1 MISDDT
7 KNNDPS
13 LEDDFDIDEFED
25 DFDIDEFDD
34 EIDGAIA
41 EEIDAAAGAV
51 SPKAASE
58 KSFVQKFF
66 LPIVILVVGIFA
78 LLFAFSQGLFTSSNE
93 NAPAGQPS
101 IEAASQDA
109 STATQSDED
118 VRDVTASNEGI
129 FTPEEEQPLTPLPGS
144 SDQANENIIDLADL
158 EMELKDDNE
167 LFVDSNPAE
176 FLDLEPVESNALP
189 VDDFNVSEILNIE
202 QTTNNELVDD
212 AIDAVVDVAPLTVS
226 EPVAAVADV
235 IEAPSEFAPVDIQDQ
250 TLNSDNNEQL
260 EALTSEKD
268 ALQDQVNALN
278 IKYATSEETIASL
291 KAQVAA
297 LQADLENVPQA
308 SMNSSTETTMA
319 PKIQEPAAT
328 VVKKPAVT
336 ASKAPVKRSIPAPKS
351 IKWVLKSAQPGVATI
366 ARSGSSDLR
375 KIEIGQNVSGLGKI
389 QSVKIEN
396 GVWVVRGTSGTV
408 TQ

>member
-34 EIDGAIA
+34 EIDGAIT

-78 LLFAFSQGLFTSSNE
+78 LLFAFSQGLFTSSNK
-93 NAPAGQPS
+93 NVPVGQPT
-101 IEAASQDA
+101 IETASQDE

-118 VRDVTASNEGI
+118 VRDVTASNEDI
-129 FTPEEEQPLTPLPGS
+129 FTPEEEQPLTPLPGF

-158 EMELKDDNE
+158 EMELKDDND
-167 LFVDSNPAE
+167 LFEDSNPAE

-189 VDDFNVSEILNIE
+189 RDDFNVSEILNIE

-212 AIDAVVDVAPLTVS
+212 AVDAVVDVAPLTVS

-250 TLNSDNNEQL
+250 TLNSDKNQQL
-260 EALTSEKD
+260 EALNSEKN

-291 KAQVAA
+291 KSQVAA

-308 SMNSSTETTMA
+308 SMNSSTETAVA
-319 PKIQEPAAT
+319 PKIQEPAAI
-328 VVKKPAVT
+328 VVKKPVVT
-336 ASKAPVKRSIPAPKS
+336 TPKAPVKRSIPAQKS

-375 KIEIGQNVSGLGKI
+375 KIEIGQIVSGLGKI

-396 GVWVVRGTSGTV
+396 GVWVVRGTRGTV